1 MPRTLTRYLRNR
13 IHFKYWD
20 FCDFPTIDCPVLRYA
35 QPVKHTSTTGET
47 GDRATSLSRAFTI
60 LELFTLGHPVLTA
73 DDVCARLGYSR
84 SMAYRY
90 LRELASAGLITQAA
104 PGIYSLG
111 PRIIELE
118 RLMALTD
125 PLYRAGL
132 EVLPKAP
139 QGNSALL
146 LHNLYEDK
154 VLCILKA
161 GPDVLTC
168 SGLRITILR
177 ARGLP
182 FPLFQGAASLA
193 LLPWLSPHRIR
204 ITYLRN
210 AKAIAR
216 AKLGEDWEAFRRAMA
231 AVRRTG
237 YATSHGTITPLVSG
251 VAVPILAANGRLLGS
266 LARALPTN
274 ELDDIT
280 EVRHAQDL
288 HVLAQR
294 IAGACAAASRRR

>member
-1 MPRTLTRYLRNR
+1 
-13 IHFKYWD
+13 
-20 FCDFPTIDCPVLRYA
+20 LRYA
-35 QPVKHTSTTGET
+35 GFVKQISTTDDT
-47 GDRATSLSRAFTI
+47 NDRATSLRRAFTI
-60 LELFTLGHPVLTA
+60 LELFTLGHPVVTA
-73 DDVCARLGYSR
+73 DYVTAQLHYTR
-84 SMAYRY
+84 STAYRY
-90 LRELASAGLITQAA
+90 LRELADAGLITQTA

-132 EVLPKAP
+132 EVLPHE
-139 QGNSALL
+139 QRDNSALL

-161 GPDVLTC
+161 GPDVLDC
-168 SGLRITILR
+168 DGLRITILR

-193 LLPWLSPHRIR
+193 LLPWLSAHRIR
-204 ITYLRN
+204 QTYLQN
-210 AKAIAR
+210 PKAIAQ
-216 AKLGEDWEAFRRAMA
+216 ANLGESWEAFRRSMA

-266 LARALPTN
+266 LARAMPTRA
-274 ELDDIT
+274 LDENAEI
-280 EVRHAQDL
+280 RHAADL
-288 HVLAQR
+288 HVLAGR
-294 IAGACAAASRRR
+294 IAQVCAAASRSR